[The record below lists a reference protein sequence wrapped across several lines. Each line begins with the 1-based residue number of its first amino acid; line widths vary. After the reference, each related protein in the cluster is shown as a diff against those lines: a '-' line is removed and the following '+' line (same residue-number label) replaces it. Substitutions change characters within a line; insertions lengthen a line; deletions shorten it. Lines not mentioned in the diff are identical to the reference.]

1 MYIKQ
6 KRVKT
11 VRAKLSDIPADSNF
25 VIVAPNTSLSTE
37 SANHIRLGELAIGE
51 SSLPHSEGPLSE
63 FNAEGRYQ
71 VHKDRPKEYRYI
83 NTIEW
88 EWKQW
93 KGRGATET
101 ISEFH
106 DVYRECYPRTFLP
119 PPSVELYPVQID
131 GKRWYAS
138 PTMRNS
144 ELNYPIIGHVIN
156 LFLEIFGECELR
168 REDHSLFTQLKVR
181 RLNWELL
188 PPGRHPWLEEGSN
201 IQTRLRN
208 MDKRISAPVIHR
220 QNTIQKY
227 SPKEIA
233 MGLGGFSNYIAY
245 IFPDLGLVLLE
256 SMEYGNATYVLKD
269 DWEVVSQM
277 TKAEILSKGLHE
289 KRLIHSK
296 GWENRLAEVLQ
307 AQPRLASVR

>member
-11 VRAKLSDIPADSNF
+11 VRSKLSGIPADSNF
-25 VIVAPNTSLSTE
+25 VIVAPNTSLKTE
-37 SANHIRLGELAIGE
+37 SSNHTTLGRLALGEWG
-51 SSLPHSEGPLSE
+51 LPHSDGPVSE
-63 FNAEGRYQ
+63 FNAEGHYQ
-71 VHKDRPKEYRYI
+71 IHKDRPKEYRYI

-93 KGRGATET
+93 KGRGVTET
-101 ISEFH
+101 ISEFR
-106 DVYRECYPRTFLP
+106 DVFRECYPRTFLP
-119 PPSVELYPVQID
+119 PPSVELYPVLID
-131 GKRWYAS
+131 EQRWYAS
-138 PTMRNS
+138 PPMHNS
-144 ELNYPIIGHVIN
+144 ESNYTLIGHVIN

-168 REDHSLFTQLKVR
+168 REDHSLFTQIKTR

-201 IQTRLRN
+201 VQSRLLK
-208 MDKRISAPVIHR
+208 MDKRISAPIVHR
-220 QNTIQKY
+220 QNTIQNY
-227 SPKEIA
+227 APEEIA

-245 IFPDLGLVLLE
+245 IFPELGLVLLE
-256 SMEYGNATYVLKD
+256 SLEYGNATYVLND

-277 TKAEILSKGLHE
+277 TKAEILSQGLHE
-289 KRLIHSK
+289 ERLIHSK
-296 GWENRLAEVLQ
+296 GWETRLAEVLQ